1 MLFILKHLSAGKEK
15 REVKKMKK
23 NEKLLLKKMNMKQQ
37 REVAAQLEDVL
48 DSLLSLEEKLCSA
61 PDNSEWLSL
70 QAQLEK
76 REHELKFKHKMLCEE
91 WTAL

>member
-1 MLFILKHLSAGKEK
+1 MGKEK
-15 REVKKMKK
+15 KEVKKMKK
-23 NEKLLLKKMNMKQQ
+23 NEKLLLKKMNIKQQ

-48 DSLLSLEEKLCSA
+48 DSLLSLEEKLRSA

>member
-1 MLFILKHLSAGKEK
+1 
-15 REVKKMKK
+15 
-23 NEKLLLKKMNMKQQ
+23 MNMKQQ

-61 PDNSEWLSL
+61 PDNKEWLSL

-76 REHELKFKHKMLCEE
+76 ENMS
-91 WTAL
+91 